1 MPKPYAETPPA
12 NSYQFAQGSG
22 YVLPEYDAVIPAA
35 VQSGEVEEHGIVIVG
50 GGLTGLTL
58 ACALGEYGVQAVLL
72 DEDNTVGVKG
82 ASSRGICYT
91 QKSLEIFD
99 RLGIYHRIAA
109 KGVQWNVG
117 RTFAGND
124 EVYRFDLKQTPGF
137 KRSQQPP
144 FINIQQFY
152 IEGFLVEQ
160 IQALPSVQLRW
171 NNRVTGLEQGDGLAT
186 LSIAT
191 PAGEYRAKARFIIDC
206 TGAKTPFRDWLGV
219 QVNTTKGD
227 DRWCIADVRFKE
239 HPPAERHTWIE
250 APFNEG
256 RAVWQHLMAD
266 DVWRLDYQMA
276 PDSDPEAVSRESVVR
291 ARINRQFG
299 KDVDCEIVWVGPYA
313 YRSECVQRM
322 GQPVG
327 QSTVFF
333 AGDTAKVVSPFG
345 ARGGN
350 SGIADAD
357 NLAWKLASVVQG
369 FAAPQL
375 LDSYHDE
382 RHEAAQTN
390 VLVTNRTA
398 RFLRPADGMERL
410 FRSAVI
416 SLAKQYP
423 FAQGLVN
430 TGRMAV
436 ANTYTASRACA
447 SGGGVSVPN
456 IALQWPDGEAGQLND
471 LLYWA
476 NGALV
481 LLCFGPITQAVAQR
495 LRALHEGAG
504 VVAVQVARVLR
515 GVQAREAVIDPSGSL
530 QTACAA
536 PQNGWAL
543 LRPDSYVA
551 AAGPHVDGQLV
562 QAVEKSLGARA

>member
-1 MPKPYAETPPA
+1 
-12 NSYQFAQGSG
+12 
-22 YVLPEYDAVIPAA
+22 
-35 VQSGEVEEHGIVIVG
+35 
-50 GGLTGLTL
+50 
-58 ACALGEYGVQAVLL
+58 
-72 DEDNTVGVKG
+72 
-82 ASSRGICYT
+82 
-91 QKSLEIFD
+91 
-99 RLGIYHRIAA
+99 
-109 KGVQWNVG
+109 
-117 RTFAGND
+117 
-124 EVYRFDLKQTPGF
+124 
-137 KRSQQPP
+137 
-144 FINIQQFY
+144 
-152 IEGFLVEQ
+152 LVEQ
-160 IQALPSVQLRW
+160 IQALPQVQLRW
-171 NNRVTGLEQGDGLAT
+171 SNRVTALQQGDGLAT
-186 LSIAT
+186 LTIAT
-191 PAGEYRAKARFIIDC
+191 PAGEYAAKARFIIDC
-206 TGAKTPFRDWLGV
+206 TGSKTPFRNWLGV
-219 QVNTTKGD
+219 KVDSTKGD

-239 HPPAERHTWIE
+239 HPPVERHTWIE

-291 ARINRQFG
+291 TRINRQFG
-299 KDVDCEIVWVGPYA
+299 KPVDCEIVWVGPYA

-327 QSTVFF
+327 KSTVFF

-357 NLAWKLASVVQG
+357 NLAWKLAAVVQG

-382 RHEAAQTN
+382 RYEAAQTN

-416 SLAKQYP
+416 SLARQHP
-423 FAQGLVN
+423 FAQALVN

-436 ANTYTASRACA
+436 ANTYTHSRACA
-447 SGGGVSVPN
+447 AGGGASVPN
-456 IALQWPDGEAGQLND
+456 IALQWPDGESGQLND

-481 LLCFGPITQAVAQR
+481 LLCFGPLTAQAITR
-495 LRALHEGAG
+495 LRALHESTGT
-504 VVAVQVARVLR
+504 VAVQVARSAA
-515 GVQAREAVIDPSGSL
+515 GVQAREAVIDASGRL

-536 PQNGWAL
+536 PAQGWAL

-551 AAGPHVDGQLV
+551 AAGQGIDSQLV
-562 QAVEKSLGARA
+562 RAIEKSLGARA

>member
-1 MPKPYAETPPA
+1 MPKPYAETTHA
-12 NSYQFAQGSG
+12 NSYQFAQGGG

-35 VQSGEVEEHGIVIVG
+35 VQSGEVEAHDIVIVG

-58 ACALGEYGVQAVLL
+58 ACALGEYGVPAVLL

-99 RLGIYHRIAA
+99 RLGIYRRIAA

-117 RTFAGND
+117 RTFAGTD
-124 EVYRFDLKQTPGF
+124 EVYRFDLKHSTGF

-171 NNRVTGLEQGDGLAT
+171 KNRVTALEQSDGLAT

-206 TGAKTPFRDWLGV
+206 TGAKTRFRDWLGV
-219 QVNTTKGD
+219 PVNTTKGD

-239 HPPAERHTWIE
+239 HPPVERHTWIE

-291 ARINRQFG
+291 ERINRQFG

-322 GQPVG
+322 DQPVG
-327 QSTVFF
+327 KSTVFF

-357 NLAWKLASVVQG
+357 NLAWKLAAVVQG

-398 RFLRPADGMERL
+398 RFLRPADGVERL

-416 SLAKQYP
+416 SLARQYP
-423 FAQGLVN
+423 FAQALVN

-447 SGGGVSVPN
+447 SGGGVSAPN
-456 IALQWPDGEAGQLND
+456 IALQWPDGEPGQLND

-495 LRALHEGAG
+495 LRALHASACM
-504 VVAVQVARVLR
+504 VAVQVARTAA
-515 GVQAREAVIDPSGSL
+515 GIQAREAVLDPGGSL

-551 AAGPHVDGQLV
+551 AVGQQVDGQLV